1 MPNGQGRIG
10 SVVRI
15 EDVAKPILSSGM
27 LHELASLL
35 ASSRVCCL
43 QLNLSMPCSVLS
55 IQKWQRDYKI
65 KIYSYYIFVDQ

>member
-1 MPNGQGRIG
+1 MPNGQGRMA

-15 EDVAKPILSSGM
+15 EDVTKPILSFWM

-43 QLNLSMPCSVLS
+43 QLNLSMPCSALS
-55 IQKWQRDYKI
+55 ISEHPEVAEKLQN
-65 KIYSYYIFVDQ
+65 